1 MAGKL
6 LLSTAYLPPAFY
18 FSLIQD
24 AETVSIEREENYIK
38 QTFRNRCRILSAN
51 GILNLSVPVTRG
63 DRLKMPVKDIRI
75 DWSKRWQQVHLGAI
89 TSAYGRS
96 PFFLFYA
103 ENLLSIIRKKHRFLI
118 DLNHELL
125 MECLTILNINKCIN
139 YTSSF
144 EPPVHD
150 PGDYRYSISP
160 GKGPGFPSVPYI
172 QVFGKGGFVP
182 GLSIID
188 LIFNLGPDAATYLQY

>member
-18 FSLIQD
+18 FRLIRD
-24 AETVSIEREENYIK
+24 AETIFIEGEENYIK
-38 QTFRNRCRILSAN
+38 QTYRNRCRILST
-51 GILNLSVPVTRG
+51 GGVLNLTVPVTKG
-63 DRLKMPVKDIRI
+63 GKLKIKVKDIRI

-96 PFFLFYA
+96 PFFMYYSDYLF
-103 ENLLSIIRKKHRFLI
+103 SIIKKKHGFLL

-125 MECLTILNINKCIN
+125 MECLRILSIEKFIN

-144 EPPVHD
+144 EAPGTD
-150 PGDYRYSISP
+150 PGDQRYSISP
-160 GKGPGFPSVPYI
+160 SNGPELSSPPYI
-172 QVFGKGGFVP
+172 QVFGNEGFVP
-182 GLSIID
+182 GLSILD
-188 LIFNLGPDAATYLQY
+188 LIFNLGPDASGYL